1 MVPLFKEI
9 NSCHICQMVYM
20 TSDHYMKR
28 RYAKRVT
35 FAENI
40 ADCNTC
46 MILISHFHQMHFS
59 HRPLKPRFFSSSPNR
74 FTPPAI
80 VRIPLSRRSGVRN
93 HSRTQVTVRE
103 PAKRNEKK
111 KKHCDDYRYIQ
122 VDVKP
127 S

>member
-1 MVPLFKEI
+1 MLNGALLLNTI
-9 NSCHICQMVYM
+9 
-20 TSDHYMKR
+20 
-28 RYAKRVT
+28 
-35 FAENI
+35 
-40 ADCNTC
+40 CNTC